1 MDFRKILLVL
11 FVVALPLI
19 SINIQ
24 RNPGESPW
32 YMRPF
37 IFAAGATQQAAS
49 QVVFTIRNTVRT
61 YINLIGTKRE
71 NRELKEKLAQME
83 TQMAQFEEVRNEN
96 ARLNKILDFKSK
108 EGLLLVAARV
118 IGYDLSSQYAT
129 FKINRGTDDGVAVGQ
144 AVVTPEGVAGTIL
157 SVEKSRS
164 QVLVLTDRY
173 SVIDAIVQR
182 SRARGIVEGRTQTT
196 AQLKYLQRT
205 DDVQTGDLV
214 VTSGLDPSLP
224 PGFPIAKVVAVEKKP
239 HGITQIVELEP
250 MLDASQL
257 EEVLVVIKV
266 LGASDADK
274 KVGVTALPSTT
285 IAKAF
290 SRLRGH

>member
-1 MDFRKILLVL
+1 MQP
-11 FVVALPLI
+11 FV
-19 SINIQ
+19 
-24 RNPGESPW
+24 
-32 YMRPF
+32 Y
-37 IFAAGATQQAAS
+37 AAGATQQATS
-49 QVVFTIRNTVRT
+49 QIVFVIRDTVRT
-61 YINLIGTKRE
+61 YINLIGTKKE
-71 NRELKEKLAQME
+71 NRELKEKLVQME
-83 TQMAQFEEVRNEN
+83 TQLAVLEEIRVEN
-96 ARLNKILDFKSK
+96 QRLAKILDFKSK
-108 EGLLLVAARV
+108 EGLELIAARV

-129 FKINRGTDDGVAVGQ
+129 FRINRGSDVGIQIGQ

-157 SVEKSRS
+157 TVEPKRS

-205 DDVQTGDLV
+205 DDVQEGDLV

-224 PGFPIAKVVAVEKKP
+224 PGFPIARVIGVEKKP

-266 LGASDADK
+266 LGANESEKNVA
-274 KVGVTALPSTT
+274 ALLP
-285 IAKAF
+285 
-290 SRLRGH
+290 RGN